1 MEHLGGT
8 LRKGGVRDLLL
19 FFPQTKRAQANV
31 IESHFKSAEVNLPQ
45 VAEYW
50 QKRQQKGLRDQTVAR
65 LSEMLQEEEEVPQSQ
80 VVEYL
85 KSQMKTAGVQ
95 PDEFIPF
102 VWEGLMKAVDWTA
115 RQDQLEGAVLKEVK
129 KDSPI
134 LEPFCSNPRAEIAL
148 INTVQLFCYAD
159 TRVIKI
165 FPKILQTLY
174 NGDVISDQAILYW
187 AQKGAKAQGKAH
199 FLKMCEPLIQFLQE
213 DDDDEDDE

>member
-85 KSQMKTAGVQ
+85 KS
-95 PDEFIPF
+95 
-102 VWEGLMKAVDWTA
+102 L
-115 RQDQLEGAVLKEVK
+115 
-129 KDSPI
+129 
-134 LEPFCSNPRAEIAL
+134 
-148 INTVQLFCYAD
+148 
-159 TRVIKI
+159 
-165 FPKILQTLY
+165 
-174 NGDVISDQAILYW
+174 
-187 AQKGAKAQGKAH
+187 
-199 FLKMCEPLIQFLQE
+199 
-213 DDDDEDDE
+213 